1 MSMAEVCPKCG
12 LPKEL
17 CVCEEIAI
25 EDQQIKISTARRRFG
40 KLITIVEGFDK
51 DIDIR
56 ELVKDLKARCAC
68 GGTIKD
74 GKIELQGDHAKRV
87 RDIMI
92 GMGYVAEMIDVDE
105 SNTHRKRGRGN
116 R

>member
-1 MSMAEVCPKCG
+1 MAEVCPKCG

-51 DIDIR
+51 EIDIR
-56 ELVKDLKARCAC
+56 ELGKDLKARCAC
-68 GGTIKD
+68 GGTYAKD
-74 GKIELQGDHAKRV
+74 GKIELQGDQKRKV
-87 RDIMI
+87 QKILSE
-92 GMGYVAEMIDVDE
+92 MGYSVEM
-105 SNTHRKRGRGN
+105 SNGKS
-116 R
+116 

>member
-1 MSMAEVCPKCG
+1 MAEVCPKCG

-51 DIDIR
+51 DIDVR
-56 ELVKDLKARCAC
+56 ELGKELKARCAC

-74 GKIELQGDHAKRV
+74 GSKIELQGDHKRKV
-87 RDIMI
+87 KNILIDL
-92 GMGYVAEMIDVDE
+92 GYSAEMIDVD
-105 SNTHRKRGRGN
+105 SKGRPRRG
-116 R
+116 

>member
-1 MSMAEVCPKCG
+1 MAEVCPKCG
-12 LPKEL
+12 LPNEL

-25 EDQQIKISTARRRFG
+25 EDQQIKISLARRRFG

-51 DIDIR
+51 DIDVK
-56 ELVKDLKARCAC
+56 ELGKELKSRCAC

-74 GKIELQGDHAKRV
+74 NKIELQGDHSKKV
-87 RDIMI
+87 KLTLID
-92 GMGYVAEMIDVDE
+92 MGYPPEMVDLDE
-105 SNTHRKRGRGN
+105 SCSANRKRRRRN

>member
-1 MSMAEVCPKCG
+1 MAEVCPKCG

-40 KLITIVEGFDK
+40 KLITLVEGFDK
-51 DIDIR
+51 DIDVK
-56 ELVKDLKARCAC
+56 ELGKDLKARCAC

-74 GKIELQGDHAKRV
+74 GKIELQGDHAKKV
-87 RDIMI
+87 RGFLIE
-92 GMGYVAEMIDVDE
+92 MGYIAEMIDVDE
-105 SNTHRKRGRGN
+105 SNTARKRGRG
-116 R
+116 RR